1 MKITGYILIAVL
13 LVWGFVALFTK
24 GDDKILPNYKKAEET
39 RIDTGFWE
47 TEEGFDKG

>member
-24 GDDKILPNYKKAEET
+24 EDNKIYVPGSS
-39 RIDTGFWE
+39 TGFSERVWN
-47 TEEGFDKG
+47 TDVPVGKYK